1 MGSLFSCFNKGY
13 RPESSWSRLW
23 GLGYMPP
30 KGLARRRAFLPPV
43 NAYKAYGDQKS
54 RTLLFQIHSEMKN
67 GNKRI
72 KRSKDEEQDDPYFI
86 WKWNKKHQVLSL
98 ALSVCIFFLS
108 FYFFPLTYNRR
119 KTNKQLIEY
128 FGDPSCLET
137 AGKYKIWKDKAKGSE
152 HAGPRSRMLWWSL
165 WTLNLTAGSV
175 FQLCTL
181 GLPGFTGQM
190 VIETKSVA
198 VPPLEMNCLGD
209 LGCRGV
215 GDIFAFWW
223 QVTETQLKPAPAKM
237 EGVLD
242 LESGDSRGTNC
253 FRWVWVFK
261 QQHQDLMFSTSW
273 LCCSCW
279 F

>member
-1 MGSLFSCFNKGY
+1 MIPILFENGI
-13 RPESSWSRLW
+13 
-23 GLGYMPP
+23 
-30 KGLARRRAFLPPV
+30 
-43 NAYKAYGDQKS
+43 KS
-54 RTLLFQIHSEMKN
+54 
-67 GNKRI
+67 I
-72 KRSKDEEQDDPYFI
+72 KCCH
-86 WKWNKKHQVLSL
+86 WLSL
-98 ALSVCIFFLS
+98 YGYFFFHSIFFRL
-108 FYFFPLTYNRR
+108 LII
-119 KTNKQLIEY
+119 KEKKLNKQLIEY

-152 HAGPRSRMLWWSL
+152 HTGPRSQVLWWSL
-165 WTLNLTAGSV
+165 WMLNLTAGPV

-181 GLPGFTGQM
+181 GLPGFTGQI

-198 VPPLEMNCLGD
+198 VLLLEMNCLGD

-242 LESGDSRGTNC
+242 LESGNSKGTNC